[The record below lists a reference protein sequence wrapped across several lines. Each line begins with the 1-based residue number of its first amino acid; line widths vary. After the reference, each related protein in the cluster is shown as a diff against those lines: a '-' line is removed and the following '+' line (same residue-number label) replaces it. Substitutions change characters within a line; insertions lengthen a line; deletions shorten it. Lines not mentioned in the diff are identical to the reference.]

1 MSSKVNHNEAPEKF
15 KKTEKGFT
23 LVEIMIV
30 LVILG
35 GLFAF
40 LAPSVFGQKDKA
52 NAKMAVLK
60 ISKISTALES
70 FYNDCDQYP
79 ENLRQLVEKPSE
91 NICENWQPRGYLKGD
106 KDIQD
111 PWKREFVYELEG
123 GGYVVKSL
131 GKDGQDGGADYDK
144 DISSEDL

>member
-1 MSSKVNHNEAPEKF
+1 MEIRSCHNQRVRLQELE
-15 KKTEKGFT
+15 E
-23 LVEIMIV
+23 
-30 LVILG
+30 

-40 LAPSVFGQKDKA
+40 LLPNVFGQKDKA
-52 NAKMAVLK
+52 KTKMAVLQ

-79 ENLRQLVEKPSE
+79 QALRQLVDKPSE
-91 NICENWQPRGYLKGD
+91 NICENWQPRGYLKNE
-106 KDIQD
+106 KEILD

-123 GGYVVKSL
+123 GGYIVKSL
-131 GKDGQDGGADYDK
+131 GQDGQEGGSDYAK